1 MSKVGF
7 VETIVHEIVKQIARA
22 LSAFRATPSPA
33 TGVYVLLA
41 LSGRRGF
48 RAAGRLRR
56 RVVDALASFDSASDP
71 GFEFGSESEAETV
84 AAR

>member
-1 MSKVGF
+1 
-7 VETIVHEIVKQIARA
+7 
-22 LSAFRATPSPA
+22 
-33 TGVYVLLA
+33 VYVLLA